1 MLIFGGII
9 YCSWAAVLSWWDVRQ
24 RRLPDWLT
32 LPAAALSLT
41 VANWSGLWWPGIY
54 LVLGLAHA
62 GVGGGDIKLAL
73 PLGMLVGHV
82 AGFMGV
88 VAASGCA
95 SMLTLFGLRVLGRR
109 KARMA
114 PRCCLPRPLSWCVR
128 TLFEGVEEYIA
139 VPSSYWIG
147 HAVR

>member
-9 YCSWAAVLSWWDVRQ
+9 YCSWATVLSWWDVRQ

-88 VAASGCA
+88 VAASGWA
-95 SMLTLFGLRVLGRR
+95 AILTLSWSACTGQKKSPHGPAMLLAAAVVVVC
-109 KARMA
+109 AH
-114 PRCCLPRPLSWCVR
+114 PL
-128 TLFEGVEEYIA
+128 
-139 VPSSYWIG
+139 
-147 HAVR
+147 

>member
-41 VANWSGLWWPGIY
+41 VANWNGLWWPGIY

-95 SMLTLFGLRVLGRR
+95 SILTLFWSAWTGQKKSPHGPAMLLAAAVVVV
-109 KARMA
+109 
-114 PRCCLPRPLSWCVR
+114 CVHPL
-128 TLFEGVEEYIA
+128 
-139 VPSSYWIG
+139 
-147 HAVR
+147 

>member
-9 YCSWAAVLSWWDVRQ
+9 YCLWAAALSWWDIRQ

-32 LPAAALSLT
+32 LPAAVLSLA
-41 VANWSGLWWPGIY
+41 VANWGGAWWPGMY
-54 LVLGLAHA
+54 LVLGRAHA

-95 SMLTLFGLRVLGRR
+95 CLLTLGWSVCTGQKKSPHGPAMLLAAAGVVV
-109 KARMA
+109 
-114 PRCCLPRPLSWCVR
+114 CVHPL
-128 TLFEGVEEYIA
+128 
-139 VPSSYWIG
+139 
-147 HAVR
+147 